1 MLEMILAAVAWFTL
15 IGYGVTTL
23 EFLIGNRSIRNIK
36 DIPIPQEDASDV
48 YPTVSII
55 IPARNEE
62 RNIQEALTSVLH
74 LDYPN
79 YELIVLNDRSE
90 DRTGD
95 ILNELATHFPQLKIV
110 HIQSLPEGWLGKNHA
125 LYLGAQASSGDL
137 LLFTDADIIMEPD
150 TLKRAVLYLEGRD
163 LKKRSTQAQPLDHL
177 AIWPEIISPDLF
189 LKIFM
194 NTFTVFFCLYSRP
207 WRAIDPKS
215 KNFIGIGAFN
225 LIRKSVYEAIDTHRA
240 IALRPDDDMKLGK
253 LVKKHGFRQ
262 AVGNGMGLI
271 RVEWYTSLKEL
282 VQGLMKNAFAGL
294 DYNLPY
300 MLYGIS
306 AQFLFSVWPVI
317 ALFVTQ
323 GQTFQLN
330 VISLLLMQIL
340 CFDNARYNR
349 QLPWAGLFFPVGA
362 ILMIYIIVKATA
374 LTLWRHGIEWRG
386 THYELSA
393 LKANRIEF
401 D

>member
-1 MLEMILAAVAWFTL
+1 MLEILFSGLAWFTL
-15 IGYGVTTL
+15 TGYLFTTL
-23 EFLIGNRSIRNIK
+23 EFLIGNRSIRKILEV
-36 DIPIPQEDASDV
+36 PIPGTDALTP
-48 YPTVSII
+48 YPSVSII

-62 RNIQEALTSVLH
+62 RNIEEALTSVLH

-90 DRTGD
+90 DRTGE
-95 ILNELATHFPQLKIV
+95 ILNTLTTRYPQLKVV
-110 HIQSLPEGWLGKNHA
+110 HINALPEGWLGKNHA
-125 LYLGAQASSGDL
+125 LYQGVQAATGDL
-137 LLFTDADIIMEPD
+137 LLFTDADIVMEPS
-150 TLKRAVLYLEGRD
+150 TLKRAVLYFE
-163 LKKRSTQAQPLDHL
+163 AHPLDHL
-177 AIWPEIISPDLF
+177 ALWPEITSPDLA

-225 LIRKSVYEAIDTHRA
+225 LIRKSVYQAIGTHRA

-262 AVGNGMGLI
+262 AVGSGMGLI
-271 RVEWYTSLKEL
+271 RVEWYASLGEL

-317 ALFVTQ
+317 GLFVTH
-323 GQTFQLN
+323 GLTFWLN
-330 VISLLLMQIL
+330 VSIVILMQIL

-349 QLPWAGLFFPVGA
+349 QLPWAGLFFPLGA
-362 ILMIYIIVKATA
+362 LIMIYIIVKATA
-374 LTLWRHGIEWRG
+374 LTLWQQGIQWRG
-386 THYELSA
+386 THYDLSA